1 MNYRKRCLEYY
12 LDTYNSLFNFP
23 AEYAEYWDVHHI
35 DNDHNN
41 NDMKNLVLI
50 PHELHQK
57 YHTLR
62 RTAIMCQLPDRMF
75 GNEVSTILYESNS
88 ISNYLSCLE
97 ECMIYMDYK
106 KMADYKIRSTQK

>member
-1 MNYRKRCLEYY
+1 MNYRKKCFDHY
-12 LDTYNSLFNFP
+12 LDTYNSLFNLS
-23 AEYAEYWDVHHI
+23 AECWDVHHI

-75 GNEVSTILYESNS
+75 GNEVSTILYESNA

-97 ECMIYMDYK
+97 ECKTYMDYK
-106 KMADYKIRSTQK
+106 KTGRL

>member
-1 MNYRKRCLEYY
+1 MNYRKKCFDHY
-12 LDTYNSLFNFP
+12 LDTYNSLFNLS
-23 AEYAEYWDVHHI
+23 AECWDVHHI
-35 DNDHNN
+35 DNNHNN
-41 NDMKNLVLI
+41 NDIRNLVLI

-62 RTAIMCQLPDRMF
+62 RTAIMCQVPAQMF
-75 GNEVSTILYESNS
+75 GNEVSTILYESNA
-88 ISNYLSCLE
+88 IAKYLSCLE